1 MPLSR
6 RPNLRRK
13 VHRSFIGLVVV
24 ALALVSLVSA
34 PYASQAQPG
43 TPQPASPPAS
53 PAATPVERLVSV
65 NDKVTIE
72 LTDAGFNPS
81 IIQATNGHDL
91 TVTLVNTGS
100 RRHAFQI
107 DKLHVDVSLEPG
119 ERRTITITSPPLGD
133 FTIVSDAPGD
143 EHMSGTLIFYI

>member
-6 RPNLRRK
+6 RPHLRRQ
-13 VHRSFIGLVVV
+13 VYRSFIGLVVV
-24 ALALVSLVSA
+24 AMALVTLVA
-34 PYASQAQPG
+34 GAYASHAQTG
-43 TPQPASPPAS
+43 TPRPASPSAS

-65 NDKVTIE
+65 TDKVTIE
-72 LTDAGFNPS
+72 MTDAGFNPS

-107 DKLHVDVSLEPG
+107 DKLNVDVSLEPG
-119 ERRTITITSPPLGD
+119 EQRTITITAPPLGD
-133 FTIVSDAPGD
+133 FAFVSNAPGD
-143 EHMSGTLIFYI
+143 EHVSGTLIFYI